1 MKLKN
6 NYLNMLKEL
15 PKSIESRS
23 GQLLVK
29 LGIIKKHGKGIYFFT
44 PFGLNLLNNV
54 KEKFKEKLV
63 KENFAEIDTPI
74 INLKNNF
81 NEKGYFESKD
91 IDGKSYLTRGPD
103 LYLYDDYLKN
113 IIKSYKDLPVEYYY
127 FNKKANNDNKAN
139 EELLNPMA
147 TEIYK
152 SFSALSNENYEEKI
166 NKYKEQSLNF
176 LKCFGIKPTIIR
188 KHKDSQG
195 IIYGWLSKKGREK
208 AAYCPQ
214 CKKYYDIE
222 YMGIGSYTREYEELK
237 ELKKIKTPSIK
248 TIEDLQEFTN
258 ADIKKL
264 IKAVLLKVVDKNY
277 VIFIRGDRELS
288 KVKLAKLI
296 KSDENLIRQASEE
309 DLEDMGTTGGF
320 VGPIGLKNCQIL
332 VDEEV
337 RYIKNG
343 IAGANEEDYH
353 MENINYDRDFKGS
366 VCGDIVVAN
375 EKDLCVEC
383 SSNIEIHNYYKIGE
397 LKGDTE
403 ICDGVTDIKYI
414 DRTGKE
420 NSIYKIENLLDLY
433 KTISVS
439 LEEKEDNLLK
449 LIPWDIHILLLK
461 TDDEDSIILGD
472 KIYNILKNNGR
483 KPLLDDRNMKVGH
496 KFKEG
501 ELLNINEKIIVGR
514 RAKEGIVEYQNN
526 EDDKKIEITLEDI
539 DKL

>member
-1 MKLKN
+1 
-6 NYLNMLKEL
+6 MLKEL

-44 PFGLNLLNNV
+44 PFGLKILENI
-54 KEKFKEKLV
+54 KSKLEETLV
-63 KENFAEIDTPI
+63 GDNIAEIDIPI

-81 NEKGYFESKD
+81 NKNGYLESKD
-91 IDGKSYLTRGPD
+91 MDGKSYLTTGPD
-103 LYLYDDYLKN
+103 LYLYEDYLKN
-113 IIKSYKDLPVEYYY
+113 MINSYKDLPVEYFY
-127 FNKKANNDNKAN
+127 FNKKVKKDNKAN
-139 EELLNPMA
+139 EELLNPIG
-147 TEIYK
+147 TEVYK
-152 SFSALSNENYEEKI
+152 SFSALSREDYEEKI
-166 NKYKEQSLNF
+166 NKYKEKSLNF

-188 KHKDSQG
+188 KQNDSQG
-195 IIYGWLSKKGREK
+195 IIYGWLSKKGKEK
-208 AAYCPQ
+208 AGYCSK
-214 CKKYYDIE
+214 CKKYYDVE
-222 YMGIGSYTREYEELK
+222 YMGIDSYTREYEELK

-288 KVKLAKLI
+288 RVKLAKLI
-296 KSDENLIRQASEE
+296 KSDENLIKQASEE

-337 RYIKNG
+337 KYIKNG
-343 IAGANEEDYH
+343 IAGANEKDYH
-353 MENINYDRDFKGS
+353 IENINYSRDFEDNM
-366 VCGDIVVAN
+366 CGDIVVAT
-375 EKDLCVEC
+375 EKDSCFEC
-383 SSNIEIHNYYKIGE
+383 SSNIEIYNYYKIGE
-397 LKGDTE
+397 LKDNNE
-403 ICDGVTDIKYI
+403 IYYGEADIKYI
-414 DRTGKE
+414 DNTGKE
-420 NSIYKIENLLDLY
+420 NSIYKIENSLDLY
-433 KTISVS
+433 KIISVS
-439 LEEKEDNLLK
+439 LEEKEENLLK
-449 LIPWDIHILLLK
+449 LLPWDINILLLK

-501 ELLNINEKIIVGR
+501 GLLNINEKIIVGR
-514 RAKEGIVEYQNN
+514 RAKEGIVEYQNS
-526 EDDKKIEITLEDI
+526 EDDKKIEMTLEDI
-539 DKL
+539 DNL